1 MDVHDT
7 CFSVL
12 FVHYCRKTPLPTAYI
27 PPACFSINLRH
38 NTTPPSV
45 FTTGLSTS
53 HLRPEM
59 KLRCNQAILSRLVS
73 LAIFI
78 GRSILLGN
86 LSLPS
91 PLLYHLLSLL
101 PADRLGAGDV
111 SGEMVQIRDCHRGQ
125 LLAHQG
131 GYQLHLCRPCRL

>member
-1 MDVHDT
+1 MYT

-12 FVHYCRKTPLPTAYI
+12 FVHYCRTETPLPTAYI

-45 FTTGLSTS
+45 FTTGLNTS
-53 HLRPEM
+53 HLRPTVECSEM

-78 GRSILLGN
+78 GRSSILLGN

-91 PLLYHLLSLL
+91 PLLYSACFLLTALAL
-101 PADRLGAGDV
+101 EMCLEKWFRFETATADSYSHIKVGTD
-111 SGEMVQIRDCHRGQ
+111 H
-125 LLAHQG
+125 
-131 GYQLHLCRPCRL
+131 